1 MFNTGMILIY
11 GLKFYHLCNLP
22 STCFFS
28 NSQKPP
34 KPPHVRRGPS
44 NLQIKAPRR
53 DTRLKTR
60 HETMRAVE
68 ELVEADK
75 VEKTEK
81 SIIR

>member
-1 MFNTGMILIY
+1 MVWNFTISATYQALG
-11 GLKFYHLCNLP
+11 
-22 STCFFS
+22 FFPLYT
-28 NSQKPP
+28 QKPP

-53 DTRLKTR
+53 DTRLKIQQD
-60 HETMRAVE
+60 TMRAVE
-68 ELVEADK
+68 QLVEADK

>member
-1 MFNTGMILIY
+1 MILIY
-11 GLKFYHLCNLP
+11 GLKFYHPCNLP
-22 STCFFS
+22 STFFFS
-28 NSQKPP
+28 YSQKPP
-34 KPPHVRRGPS
+34 KQPHVRRGPS

-53 DTRLKTR
+53 DMRLKTQ
-60 HETMRAVE
+60 HDTMRAVE